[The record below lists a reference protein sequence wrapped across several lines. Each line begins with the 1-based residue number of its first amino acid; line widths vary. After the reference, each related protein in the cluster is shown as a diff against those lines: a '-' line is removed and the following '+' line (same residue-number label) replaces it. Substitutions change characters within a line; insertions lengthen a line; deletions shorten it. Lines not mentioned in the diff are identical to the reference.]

1 MNKKNIKEK
10 GIITAADFQKAFG
23 KSGSNLSLDGSTNRQ
38 LELIEQMEVCKFL
51 QRNVDL
57 FMSDLAGFA
66 MRSGAI
72 AYQMRKQDKF
82 QKAEPFP
89 DLYIF
94 DAVGDYNGLVI
105 ELKYSHRDIRTV
117 KGKLLRKQHVQR
129 QASMLRRFQSK
140 GYAAGFG
147 CGAEET
153 IKGIQAYLKGE
164 CFKKYIYI

>member
-1 MNKKNIKEK
+1 MNKKQIKEK
-10 GIITAADFQKAFG
+10 GIITAAEYQKAFG
-23 KSGSNLSLDGSTNRQ
+23 KGGDNLSLDGATKRQ
-38 LELIEQMEVCKFL
+38 LEQEQQLIICQFL
-51 QRNVDL
+51 QKNVDL

-94 DAVGDYNGLVI
+94 HAAGGYNGLVI
-105 ELKYSHRDIRTV
+105 ELKYSHRDIRTT

-129 QASMLRRFQSK
+129 QASMLRRFK
-140 GYAAGFG
+140 KRGYAAGFG

-153 IKGIQAYLKGE
+153 IKGIKAYLKGE